1 MRGDD
6 TQPANLFSYIQLED
20 RIPADHPLRMIR
32 TLIDPMLAAL
42 SPRFNALYAT
52 PGRPSIAPEKL
63 LRALLLQVLYTI
75 RSERQLMEQLNYNLL
90 FRWFVGRGLD
100 DPVWVP
106 TVFTKN
112 RDRLLAG
119 DIADALLHEVLR
131 VAQAR
136 DLLSNE
142 HFTVDGTLLD
152 AWASHKSFRPK
163 DEPPPPDGLGRNPS
177 RDFRGEQ
184 RSNATHASTTDPDA
198 RLARKSN
205 HGAARLSYQASVLM
219 DNRHRLIVATDVRSP
234 SYHAE
239 GEGAIE
245 LLAMLPPR
253 QRRRTLGADKG
264 YDHTDV
270 ITAIRALN
278 VTPHVAP
285 NIHATKPRSALDTRT
300 TRHLG
305 YQQSQRKRKL
315 VEQSFGWSKTL
326 GLLRQL
332 RHRGRD
338 RVAWIVSFT
347 HAVYNLVRLRTLI
360 GLGVCP

>member
-6 TQPANLFSYIQLED
+6 RQPAALFRYVQLED
-20 RIPADHPLRMIR
+20 RIPADHPLRVIR
-32 TLIDPMLAAL
+32 TLIDPLLVAL
-42 SPRFNALYAT
+42 SPRFDALYAKH
-52 PGRPSIAPEKL
+52 GRPSIAPAKL

-90 FRWFVGRGLD
+90 FRWFVGLGID

-119 DIADALLHEVLR
+119 NIADALLHEVLG

-136 DLLSNE
+136 GLLSNE

-152 AWASHKSFRPK
+152 AWASHQSFRPK
-163 DEPPPPDGLGRNPS
+163 DEPPRPDGLGRNPS

-219 DNRHRLIVATDVRSP
+219 DNRHGLIVATDVRSP

-239 GEGAIE
+239 GEAAIE

-264 YDHTDV
+264 YDHPAIV
-270 ITAIRALN
+270 TAIRALD

-285 NIHATKPRSALDTRT
+285 NIHATKPTSALDTRT

-315 VEQSFGWSKTL
+315 VEQSFGWSKTV

-332 RHRGRD
+332 RHRGRE

-347 HAVYNLVRLRTLI
+347 HTVYNLVRLRTLI
-360 GLGVCP
+360 GPAGCA